1 MAMFVRVGGLSLLL
15 ALALVCA
22 AQASV
27 YDGLTVE
34 QVRAH
39 PQFVADTQS
48 MSGTCNSGE
57 IGADHVYWWIG
68 YIPDGDRRVY
78 FTSFGEPLTCVK
90 WAATGEWVPEW
101 ALGSLQKLLDGKYIE
116 IQTGWQEPK
125 DFSFTTFDGKEH
137 TLASLLKGKPLVI
150 NFWADW
156 CPPCVAELP
165 HFDAA
170 YKAHQGEFDL
180 YALAV
185 RNAKDPVGFLKEK
198 GYSFPAGHDINGAYT
213 YGVTGIPTT
222 LFISSTGRIVNIQI
236 GGMDEATF
244 EAKLALILN

>member
-1 MAMFVRVGGLSLLL
+1 MAMIVRVGGLSLV
-15 ALALVCA
+15 LALVLACA
-22 AQASV
+22 AQASSF
-27 YDGLTVE
+27 DGLSVE

-48 MSGTCNSGE
+48 MNSACNSGDP
-57 IGADHVYWWIG
+57 GAPHVYWWIG
-68 YIPDGDRRVY
+68 YIPDGEKRVY

-90 WAATGEWVPEW
+90 WEATGEWVPEW
-101 ALGSLQKLLDGKYIE
+101 ALPALQKLLDGKYIE
-116 IQTGWQEPK
+116 LQTGWQEPK

-137 TLASLLKGKPLVI
+137 TLASLLHGKPLVI

-170 YKAHQGEFDL
+170 YKKHAGEFDM
-180 YALAV
+180 YAVAV
-185 RNAKDPVGFLKEK
+185 QSAKDPVAFLKAK
-198 GYSFPAGHDINGAYT
+198 DYSFPGARDINGADT

-222 LFISSTGRIVNIQI
+222 LFISDTGRIVEMRV

-244 EAKLALILN
+244 EEKLASILK